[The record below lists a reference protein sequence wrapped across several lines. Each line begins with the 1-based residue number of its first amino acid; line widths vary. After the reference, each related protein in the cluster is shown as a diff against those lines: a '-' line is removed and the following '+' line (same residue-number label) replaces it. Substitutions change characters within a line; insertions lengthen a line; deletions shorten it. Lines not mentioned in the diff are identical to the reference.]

1 MKYTQIQRGNIESII
16 TIGEYIQETAPEV
29 FIRLLLEFT
38 MKDEIIKGVRI
49 TVRRAGKAIA
59 ELARIM
65 KEPPKPGKGGLLPGE
80 TEKDLYEGS
89 GRG

>member
-65 KEPPKPGKGGLLPGE
+65 KEPPKPGKGGLLSGE
-80 TEKDLYEGS
+80 TEEDLWGGE
-89 GRG
+89 RG